1 MALNGMELQIGNKI
15 VDAISKLINIKL
27 LEN

>member
-1 MALNGMELQIGNKI
+1 MALNGIELQIGNKI
-15 VDAISKLINIKL
+15 VDAISKLINTKS